1 MSGRH
6 SRNLSASLYV
16 RGISEKVRYV
26 ENLFVYLNQHLANK

>member
-16 RGISEKVRYV
+16 RGLAEKVR
-26 ENLFVYLNQHLANK
+26 